1 MNAVLNFDFAI
12 LDFIRAHMS
21 GDFADS
27 LMKLVT
33 SLGNVGILW
42 IVIAAALLCTKKFR
56 KTGLQMAV
64 GLILGLIFGNLL
76 LKNLVARPRPFTL
89 RGTDII
95 IKAPRDYSF
104 PSGHTLASV
113 ISAYILWH
121 NNRKAGIAAAVTAA
135 LIAFSRIYLYVHYP
149 TDIIGGT
156 LLGLLI
162 GFVTVKI
169 SESEKMR
176 QMFRKKP

>member
-1 MNAVLNFDFAI
+1 MNAVLNFDFAS
-12 LDFIRAHMS
+12 LFYPHSYGRRFCGRFYEACHLARKCRDFMDCHCRCASLHKKIQKNRAAN
-21 GDFADS
+21 G
-27 LMKLVT
+27 
-33 SLGNVGILW
+33 
-42 IVIAAALLCTKKFR
+42 CR
-56 KTGLQMAV
+56 
-64 GLILGLIFGNLL
+64 LILGLIFGNLL
-76 LKNLVARPRPFTL
+76 IKNIVARPRPFTL

>member
-76 LKNLVARPRPFTL
+76 IKNIVARPRPFTL

-121 NNRKAGIAAAVTAA
+121 NNRKAGIAATVTAA

-176 QMFRKKP
+176 QLFRKKP